1 MGLQTSGRANIL
13 FRSRDRAAMLV
24 GGQRK
29 PLGSEGR
36 LLLTTPVV
44 RQPQTERWTQENA
57 DEALGVEPLGKQR

>member
-1 MGLQTSGRANIL
+1 MGLQTSGRASVL
-13 FRSRDRAAMLV
+13 FWSRDRATTLV
-24 GGQRK
+24 GGQRE

-44 RQPQTERWTQENA
+44 RQPQTKRWTQENV